1 MKLIIVDLDGTL
13 FDTREVNY
21 LAYREAMQSF
31 GYKLERKHYYQ
42 CCNGRHY
49 LDFLPE
55 LTTDDLEILS
65 QIHEMKKI
73 CYRKYL
79 NTAILNKGLVTLLK
93 ICKRTCK
100 IALVT
105 TASKDNTS
113 DILNYFELAQFF
125 DLILTGDDVNQK
137 KPNPEGF
144 LRAMED
150 FGVTAGDSIVFED
163 SEEGIQAAISAG
175 IPCFAAIGFH

>member
-21 LAYREAMQSF
+21 LAYRDAMQSF
-31 GYKLERKHYYQ
+31 GYKLEREYYYQ
-42 CCNGRHY
+42 CCNGKHY
-49 LDFLPE
+49 LDFLRE
-55 LTTDDLEILS
+55 LTTDDLGILS

-73 CYRKYL
+73 YYRKYL
-79 NTAILNKGLVTLLK
+79 NTAILNKGLYKLLEM
-93 ICKRTCK
+93 CKRTCK

-105 TASKDNTS
+105 TASKDNTR
-113 DILNYFELAQFF
+113 DILDYFGLAQFF

-144 LRAMED
+144 LLAMAN

-163 SEEGIQAAISAG
+163 SEEGIQAAVSAG
-175 IPCFAAIGFH
+175 ISCFAAIGFH